1 MITTTWTLLDE
12 TVHGVPS
19 GRYDGSSLAF
29 DSDPKIAANYYGGL
43 GSTQTVY
50 IRTTGFVGRIVLE
63 ATLNDGTTITG
74 ALAAWFE
81 IGRYDAPEPRTDYTP
96 ITVVG
101 NFTYIRARVEA
112 FEAGTINSVTV
123 TY

>member
-1 MITTTWTLLDE
+1 MITTSELLLSE

-19 GRYDGSSLAF
+19 GNYDGSSLLF
-29 DSDPKIAANYYGGL
+29 DGNPVIAANYYGGL
-43 GSTQTVY
+43 GSTQTTY

-74 ALAAWFE
+74 ALAAWAE
-81 IGRYDAPEPRTDYTP
+81 IGDYVALDPRTDYHP

-101 NFTYIRARVEA
+101 NFTYIRARVED
-112 FEAGTINSVTV
+112 FEAGTINSVTL